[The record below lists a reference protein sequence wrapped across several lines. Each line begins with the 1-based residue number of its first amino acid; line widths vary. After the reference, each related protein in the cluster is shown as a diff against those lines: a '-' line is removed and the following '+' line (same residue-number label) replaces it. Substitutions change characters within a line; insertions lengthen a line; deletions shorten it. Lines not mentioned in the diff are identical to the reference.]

1 MSLVL
6 SRLDYSS
13 ATFAGLL
20 ANSTDR
26 LQSMLNATAR
36 LIYSRWRYNHVTPL
50 LRELHWL
57 KMRQQ
62 SEYMLAVLVYRCLN
76 GLAPSYLGNDLVYR
90 CLNGLAPSYLGNDL
104 VYRCLNGLAPS
115 YLGNDLQCMADLD
128 SRRRLNLLSTFALVV
143 PSTCLSTVGDRA
155 FQVAVARVWN
165 ALPAEVTSSPSHSR
179 ES

>member
-104 VYRCLNGLAPS
+104 
-115 YLGNDLQCMADLD
+115 QCMADLD